1 MSDTEE
7 IVVTASS
14 NGSGPYAD
22 PYVLRAVGLSA
33 GFAAK
38 PFIVD
43 FDFGVRSGEV
53 VSLLGANG
61 AGKTTVLMALAG
73 LLKPA
78 RGHVEL
84 HGKPTTARL
93 EDRARDGLAVITQE
107 RCVFMNLT
115 VRDMLRLGQ
124 GSLAGTVE
132 LFPELE
138 PHLDRRVGLLSGG
151 QQQMLA
157 VGRAISTNPK
167 VLLAD
172 EVSLGLGPKI
182 VDRLLETLST
192 AATERGIGVVL
203 VEQHIHKALRFSDR
217 ACVLRRGRIELQAP
231 SAELIGR
238 GDDIKRLYL

>member
-1 MSDTEE
+1 MSDTAE
-7 IVVTASS
+7 IVVNASS
-14 NGSGPYAD
+14 NGSGSHAD

-33 GFAAK
+33 GFAAT

-43 FDFGVRSGEV
+43 FDFGVKPGEV

-84 HGKPTTARL
+84 LGKPTTSRL

-115 VRDMLRLGQ
+115 VRDNLRLGQ

-157 VGRAISTNPK
+157 VGRAISTRPK

-192 AATERGIGVVL
+192 AATERRIGVVL

-231 SAELIGR
+231 AAELMGR
-238 GDDIKRLYL
+238 SDDIKQLYL